1 MKRFLLLISR
11 HPVLARDEVVKFFLS
26 ASGHVSHQQI
36 PLNCY
41 LDSTT
46 LLLMSFFYSGV
57 ALVTGYITLGGG
69 VACTL
74 VLVTSDA
81 LGTISFG

>member
-36 PLNCY
+36 PFQ
-41 LDSTT
+41 
-46 LLLMSFFYSGV
+46 LLQHNI
-57 ALVTGYITLGGG
+57 VTHVFL
-69 VACTL
+69 L
-74 VLVTSDA
+74 
-81 LGTISFG
+81 

>member
-36 PLNCY
+36 PLQ
-41 LDSTT
+41 
-46 LLLMSFFYSGV
+46 LLPRQYNIV
-57 ALVTGYITLGGG
+57 AHVFLL
-69 VACTL
+69 
-74 VLVTSDA
+74 
-81 LGTISFG
+81 